1 MSRIKILL
9 ILLIVGCNKVVA
21 QYTIDIQGN
30 KFDIEINQLDRT
42 ATICDYNYKV
52 VDTKYNGSKPRKIR
66 FLGKEETRTLFVPEI
81 FKGPNGEAYTITT
94 IGKAAFAGFKNIDYL
109 VLPNTITNI
118 EEYAFFNSSILS
130 INIPPSVSIIGDRAF
145 GRCNNLKSLK
155 LPQDIIIGKDLY
167 AESKEISVKY
177 YAPSVPSVP
186 AASNASTPARTEQS
200 QKAIALSS
208 DVDRDLP
215 IANSQNEE
223 LFAIVIANEN
233 YQKVAK
239 VDCALN
245 DGRTFQRYCQQ
256 TLGIPSD
263 NIHMVEDATYGQMK
277 EEFNWLTRVAKVYE
291 GEARVIVYYA
301 GHGIPDEKNRTA
313 FLLPVDVSGD
323 NAVAAFS
330 LKELYE
336 QLGALNVKNVTLFM
350 DACFS
355 GSQRGEGMLTSA
367 RAVAIETQ
375 TEDPLGNMI
384 VFSAAQGDETAY
396 PYLEKGHGLFT
407 YFLLKKLKET
417 KGNVD
422 YGTLSDYIRKEVG
435 RKSIVVNKKPQP
447 PTVTFSP
454 KMRSGWRN
462 FKLR

>member
-30 KFDIEINQLDRT
+30 KFDIEINQLDQT

-52 VDTKYNGSKPRKIR
+52 VDSKYNVSKPRKIR
-66 FLGKEETRTLFVPEI
+66 FLGKEETRTLFVPET
-81 FKGPNGEAYTITT
+81 FKGPNGDAYTITT

-167 AESKEISVKY
+167 AESKEINVKY

-200 QKAIALSS
+200 QKTIALSS

-330 LKELYE
+330 LKEL
-336 QLGALNVKNVTLFM
+336 
-350 DACFS
+350 
-355 GSQRGEGMLTSA
+355 
-367 RAVAIETQ
+367 Q

-435 RKSIVVNKKPQP
+435 RKSIVVNKKPQT

>member
-1 MSRIKILL
+1 MKNYLRI
-9 ILLIVGCNKVVA
+9 
-21 QYTIDIQGN
+21 
-30 KFDIEINQLDRT
+30 
-42 ATICDYNYKV
+42 
-52 VDTKYNGSKPRKIR
+52 
-66 FLGKEETRTLFVPEI
+66 LG
-81 FKGPNGEAYTITT
+81 
-94 IGKAAFAGFKNIDYL
+94 
-109 VLPNTITNI
+109 
-118 EEYAFFNSSILS
+118 

-435 RKSIVVNKKPQP
+435 RKSIVVNKKPQT